1 VSRIQCFSLKNGDG
15 RGNGAHA
22 NLLSRSLATGV
33 LPIVLISPIKSL
45 STMTE
50 NMKNVMMII
59 ASLAICSS
67 GGVGALSMSSRARRN
82 ALQNISAIGGGVFA
96 SSSLF
101 LPQKCEAATPLPLQT
116 SSGAQ
121 VRIEELGGG
130 FDILSPKPLSASEVY
145 YPSSMID
152 TKWRVQRVVTSV
164 EGNLEQ
170 SALTWKLLGGSDE
183 RAFTSKLTEVYE
195 ADFIAAPENMK
206 DATYTFEGKPM
217 RPAIL
222 DRSLELSSRVG
233 IDKGLIQLDTQSN
246 TLEYTRNN
254 NEGQVNLTIV
264 ARKIEPPTEEGFGS
278 DEIYRILSSAGGI
291 FANVYRCARVRRRFR
306 RGFDESTGKRILD
319 GIEIVTTHRVLDGV
333 AGIELPTSTCKT
345 RLRYTQL

>member
-1 VSRIQCFSLKNGDG
+1 MTVNVVIIGSLLICLCGGVD
-15 RGNGAHA
+15 ALSA
-22 NLLSRSLATGV
+22 SSRS
-33 LPIVLISPIKSL
+33 
-45 STMTE
+45 
-50 NMKNVMMII
+50 
-59 ASLAICSS
+59 
-67 GGVGALSMSSRARRN
+67 RRD
-82 ALQNISAIGGGVFA
+82 ALQNISAIGGGVFT

-101 LPQKCEAATPLPLQT
+101 LPQASHAATPLPLQS
-116 SSGAQ
+116 SSGAS

-130 FDILSPKPLSASEVY
+130 LDLLSPKPLSASEVY

-170 SALTWKLLGGSDE
+170 SALAWKLLGGSDE

-195 ADFIAAPENMK
+195 ADFITAPENMK
-206 DATYTFEGKPM
+206 DATYTFEGKAMQPS
-217 RPAIL
+217 IL
-222 DRSLELSSRVG
+222 DRSLELSSRIG
-233 IDKGLIQLDTQSN
+233 IDKGSIQMDPQSN
-246 TLEYTRNN
+246 SIEYTRNN
-254 NEGQVNLTIV
+254 NEGPVNLTVV
-264 ARKIEPPTEEGFGS
+264 ARKIEPPTESGFGS

-291 FANVYRCARVRRRFR
+291 FAGTNVYRCARVRRRFR

-333 AGIELPTSTCKT
+333 AGIEMPTSTCKT